1 MGMTLAGREARQD
14 HHLTGPSAAGEGC
27 LTSLDPRCR
36 TSYHLLRESCQRRV
50 EGQTRL
56 LAPGGAGRTVCA
68 VTAMTAAFVGTG
80 SGPRC
85 PHVEW
90 LTVRLVRA
98 HGCPSAECRGTAAGT

>member
-1 MGMTLAGREARQD
+1 MTLTGREARQD
-14 HHLTGPSAAGEGC
+14 HHLTGPSAVGDGC

-50 EGQTRL
+50 EGQARL
-56 LAPGGAGRTVCA
+56 LTLDDAGRTVWA

-80 SGPRC
+80 SGQRC
-85 PHVEW
+85 PYVEW

-98 HGCPSAECRGTAAGT
+98 GGCLSAECRGTAAGT